1 MGIEL
6 KTLIEDTC
14 RQFEPNFSAGD
25 LARLVS
31 DYYHPDVLIVA
42 EGIGRLEGHEGAFR
56 YFGWAIAAYQSPV
69 SEKHK
74 RRRIQ
79 LMSVTNM
86 TQKIIDLEISSSG
99 EAPGAANMK
108 LTESIGFSHGRLGLN
123 DDAEHSPPS
132 REG

>member
-14 RQFEPNFSAGD
+14 RQFERNFSAGD

-56 YFGWAIAAYQSPV
+56 YFGWAIAAYSAFEMTTGLYPQRPVQS
-69 SEKHK
+69 SWD
-74 RRRIQ
+74 R
-79 LMSVTNM
+79 
-86 TQKIIDLEISSSG
+86 
-99 EAPGAANMK
+99 
-108 LTESIGFSHGRLGLN
+108 
-123 DDAEHSPPS
+123 
-132 REG
+132 